1 MIGGWV
7 KRTDRAVRKFCPKG
21 VRVRLPEPAPLA
33 APAQTSGVKQAPTY
47 GDTITKPGFGGA
59 KTLPQRGRRGK
70 VAPQTLCWSATGCAE
85 VGHDGTGNTAGSG
98 AGSSTFT
105 VTAVW

>member
-33 APAQTSGVKQAPTY
+33 APAQTSGVNQAPTY
-47 GDTITKPGFGGA
+47 GDTIVKRQSESSPTIFGVPA
-59 KTLPQRGRRGK
+59 LKL
-70 VAPQTLCWSATGCAE
+70 VVFEAPS
-85 VGHDGTGNTAGSG
+85 V
-98 AGSSTFT
+98 
-105 VTAVW
+105 